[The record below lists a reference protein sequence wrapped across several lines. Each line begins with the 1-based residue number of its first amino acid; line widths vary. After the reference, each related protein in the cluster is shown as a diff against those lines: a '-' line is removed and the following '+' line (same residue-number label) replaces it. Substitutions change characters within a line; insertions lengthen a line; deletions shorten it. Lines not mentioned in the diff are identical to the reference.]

1 MGNHELDLGVEG
13 LLPLLNEVNFPVLVA
28 NLNNTPTHPL
38 FETRAIKKS
47 AVFDINGYKVGVIG
61 YLTPETKL
69 VAQPNDLEFKDEVT
83 GIK

>member
-1 MGNHELDLGVEG
+1 MGNHELDMGVEG

-28 NLNNTPTHPL
+28 NLNNTPDHPL
-38 FETRAIKKS
+38 YQTRAIKKS
-47 AVFDINGYKVGVIG
+47 VVLNVKGFKVGVIG

>member
-13 LLPLLNEVNFPVLVA
+13 LLPLLDEVNFPVLVA
-28 NLNNTPTHPL
+28 NLNNSADHPL
-38 FETRAIKKS
+38 YHTRALKKS
-47 AVFDINGYKVGVIG
+47 VVFDVKGYKVGVVG

-69 VAQPNDLEFKDEVT
+69 VAQPNDLEFKSEVI